1 MNSSRALALLLL
13 ALPSVAQVP
22 MPSDSTAFALDLH
35 RRVAKDANIM
45 LSPYSV
51 RQVMGMAYA
60 GAGGETRAQLQKSLR
75 AGLGFLEEEE
85 RLRKEL
91 TAPGE
96 AELRIANALFL
107 KTGYPFLPDYVA
119 KARAAFAAEVFSR
132 PFGDEALREV
142 NAWAKRATAGR
153 IPSILK
159 ELKPDDRAVLLNAVY
174 FKGKWVDAFPK
185 TKTRKG
191 GPYPTTFSPTGGAG
205 FETKLM
211 SLNDKFQYAQTAQW
225 QAVRLPYK
233 GGRLA
238 LLAVLPDKASSLGAL
253 RAGLSATSWRNMRAE
268 LRPRGGF
275 VAMPSF
281 KFVNSMSL
289 NEPLIAM
296 GMPLAFD
303 RMRADFSG
311 MSRPADSRDEL
322 FLSRVLHKTFVAVD
336 EEGTEAAAVTA
347 GVMAARGSAP
357 RREEPFRFVADR
369 PFLFAIEDIE
379 TGTILF
385 LGEVHDPRK

>member
-1 MNSSRALALLLL
+1 MNCYRALALVLL

-35 RRVAKDANIM
+35 RRVAKDENIM

-75 AGLGFLEEEE
+75 AGLGFMEEEE
-85 RLRKEL
+85 SLRKEL

-107 KTGYPFLPDYVA
+107 KKGYPFLLDYVA
-119 KARAAFAAEVFSR
+119 KVRAAFGAEVFSR
-132 PFGDEALREV
+132 PFGDKTLQEL

-153 IPSILK
+153 IPTILK

-185 TKTRKG
+185 TKMRKG
-191 GPYPTTFSPTGGAG
+191 GPYPTVFSPPGGAA

-211 SLNDKFQYAQTAQW
+211 SLSEKFHYTETAQW

-233 GGRLA
+233 GDRLA
-238 LLAVLPDKASSLGAL
+238 LLAVLPDKSSSLGAL
-253 RAGLSATSWRNMRAE
+253 RAGLTATSWRNMRAE
-268 LRPRGGF
+268 LGPRDGF
-275 VAMPSF
+275 VALPRF
-281 KFVNSMSL
+281 KFDNSMSL

-303 RMRADFSG
+303 RKRADFSG
-311 MSRPADSRDEL
+311 MSRPPERRDEL
-322 FLSRVLHKTFVAVD
+322 FLSRVVHKTYVAVG

-347 GVMAARGSAP
+347 GVMAVRGGAM
-357 RREEPFRFVADR
+357 REDEPFRFVADR

-385 LGEVHDPRK
+385 LGEVHDPRE